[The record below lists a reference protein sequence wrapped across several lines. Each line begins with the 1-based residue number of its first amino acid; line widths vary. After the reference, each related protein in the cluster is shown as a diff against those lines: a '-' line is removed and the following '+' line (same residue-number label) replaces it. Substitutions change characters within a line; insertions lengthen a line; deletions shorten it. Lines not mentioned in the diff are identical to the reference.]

1 MATVIRINGIE
12 VSFGRKVRIENG
24 RVKVDGEDV
33 TPEGKVIKIEIQGN
47 VDSLMVDRCDTVQVA
62 GDVGSL
68 EVKAG
73 DVTCRDVSGS
83 VSTMAGDVNCN
94 NVGGSVRTMSGDIN
108 RR

>member
-1 MATVIRINGIE
+1 MPTIRINGFE
-12 VSFGRKVRIENG
+12 VSFGRSISIQNG
-24 RVKVDGEDV
+24 RVTVDGKDV
-33 TPEGKVIKIEIQGN
+33 TPEGKSIKVEIHGN
-47 VDSLMVDRCDTVQVA
+47 VDSLDIDSCDKVQVS
-62 GDVGSL
+62 GDVGSH

-108 RR
+108 RH

>member
-47 VDSLMVDRCDTVQVA
+47 VDSLMVDSCDTVQVA

-83 VSTMAGDVNCN
+83 VSTMAGEVNCN

>member
-24 RVKVDGEDV
+24 RVTVDGEDV

-47 VDSLMVDRCDTVQVA
+47 VGSLMVDSCDTVQVA

-83 VSTMAGDVNCN
+83 VSTMAGGVNCN

>member
-47 VDSLMVDRCDTVQVA
+47 VDSLMVDSCDTVQVA

>member
-12 VSFGRKVRIENG
+12 VSFGRKVQIENG

-47 VDSLMVDRCDTVQVA
+47 VDSLMVDSCDTVQVA

>member
-47 VDSLMVDRCDTVQVA
+47 VDSLMVDSCDTVQVA
-62 GDVGSL
+62 GDVDSL